1 MDSSM
6 PKGQRI
12 IKDYEMQKGKRQNW
26 DSHWE
31 ELAAYFIP
39 NKDDVYGFRNE
50 GEKKH
55 NRLYDST
62 SIHSLEMLSASLH
75 GMLTNPASVWFGL
88 STGDTAM
95 DMDPE
100 ITKYLQTC
108 TRITIDTLN
117 QSNFQEEIHETYLD
131 LGGIGTTVL
140 EIEEDEDVDVR
151 FRSSPIY
158 GSYIAENSKGVVDKI
173 WRSYK
178 MSLRNIKQ
186 KFGDEVFTSN
196 DQLATA
202 YMTDPEQQE
211 EIIFSIYPHSD
222 EKKAKKG
229 KFEACTVLRKHHF
242 ILEEKTFHSWPFAVP
257 RWTKLNGEVY
267 GRAPAMKCLPD
278 VKMLN
283 SVMKTT
289 IRGMQKAVDP
299 PLMVPDSGFL
309 LPINTTPSGTNFYR
323 TGMKDRIE
331 PFPVAARPD
340 IGLDFVENI
349 RGRVRE
355 SFFWDQLQLINQR
368 DMTATEVMQRTDERL
383 RFLGPILGRLNNEL
397 LKPIIDRV
405 FDILTRRG
413 RFPKPPAVLKEKPAL
428 KIVYTSQIAK
438 AQRTGEANVIL
449 KVLQAC
455 GPMLQVQ
462 PDMLDN
468 INGDGVIQY
477 AANIFGLPH
486 EMLNTPKQVAATR
499 KQRADSQQAAMQA
512 QQENMQADTAMKQ
525 AKAQPLAV

>member
-1 MDSSM
+1 MSDM
-6 PKGQRI
+6 PKGQKI
-12 IKDYEMQKGKRQNW
+12 VKDYELQKGKRQNW
-26 DSHWE
+26 DEHWQD
-31 ELAAYFIP
+31 LAEYFIP
-39 NKDDVYGFRNE
+39 NKDDVYGFKID
-50 GEKKH
+50 GERKH
-55 NRLYDST
+55 NLLYDST

-88 STGDTAM
+88 STGDTAL
-95 DMDPE
+95 DMEPE
-100 ITKYLQTC
+100 VTTYLQTC

-117 QSNFQEEIHETYLD
+117 QTNFQEEIHETYLD

-140 EIEEDEDVDVR
+140 EIEEDDDDDVR

-158 GSYIAENSKGVVDKI
+158 GSYVAENSKGVVDKL
-173 WRSYK
+173 WRGYK
-178 MSLRNIKQ
+178 MSLRNIRE
-186 KFGDEVFTSN
+186 KFGEEVFVAN
-196 DQLATA
+196 YDLGQALQK
-202 YMTDPEQQE
+202 DPEQTE
-211 EIIFSIYPHSD
+211 EIIFAIYPHTD
-222 EKKAKKG
+222 EKKRKKG
-229 KFEACTVLRKHHF
+229 RFEACTVLRKHNF
-242 ILEEKTFHSWPFAVP
+242 VLEEKEFHSWPFAVP

-267 GRAPAMKCLPD
+267 GRAPSMKCLAD

-283 SVMKTT
+283 AVMKTT

-323 TGMKDRIE
+323 AGMKDRIE

-349 RGRVRE
+349 RSRVRE

-413 RFPKPPAVLKEKPAL
+413 RYPKPPAALKDKPNL

-438 AQRTGEANVIL
+438 AQRTGEANVLL

-455 GPMLQVQ
+455 GPMLEVQ

-486 EMLNTPKQVAATR
+486 EMLNDPKQVKATR
-499 KQRADSQQAAMQA
+499 KARAEAQAAAQQAQM
-512 QQENMQADTAMKQ
+512 ENMQADTQMKA
-525 AKAQPLAV
+525 AKAQPVA